1 MHSTTLWKTLRLRL
15 RKPPSAPARE
25 AARTANADTVWA
37 ETGPMDLLPGQ
48 PAPAA
53 AGRENAYDS
62 QFDTRFDAEQ
72 LATID
77 LPAAHHQL
85 LSQVLRGRADTLM
98 PACTAS
104 YGPDANLRLDF
115 GTGRV
120 YLDLLAQRQ
129 LRLNRELPLPAPGAQ
144 TGATAVVRRLD
155 EVIWDLG
162 IAAGAYPLL
171 NAPDDWW
178 HTPLGWSVD
187 GDVSRLSRLPRHLE
201 MARRLAEQPRSP
213 SALRRLARVSVVDL
227 RAFVQ
232 AGLMLGLL
240 AWNPTP
246 GDTAEP
252 NPAA

>member
-1 MHSTTLWKTLRLRL
+1 MTQSKTLWKALRLRL
-15 RKPPSAPARE
+15 RKPLAATAHE
-25 AARTANADTVWA
+25 AGHHHADEAADTVWA
-37 ETGPMDLLPGQ
+37 ETGPLDDMAGR
-48 PAPAA
+48 PAGT
-53 AGRENAYDS
+53 AGREAAYDS

-72 LATID
+72 LATTP
-77 LPAAHHQL
+77 LPAAHQEL
-85 LSQVLRGRADTLM
+85 LSQVLRGRADTLL
-98 PACTAS
+98 PACSAS
-104 YGPDANLRLDF
+104 YGPDANLRFDF

-120 YLDLLAQRQ
+120 HLDLQAQRQ

-178 HTPLGWSVD
+178 HTPLVWAVD
-187 GDVSRLSRLPRHLE
+187 ADVTRLSRLPRHLD
-201 MARRLAEQPRSP
+201 MARHLAEQPLSP
-213 SALRRLARVSVVDL
+213 SALRRRAHVALTDL

-240 AWNPTP
+240 AWQPA
-246 GDTAEP
+246 DTGAMRLV
-252 NPAA
+252 